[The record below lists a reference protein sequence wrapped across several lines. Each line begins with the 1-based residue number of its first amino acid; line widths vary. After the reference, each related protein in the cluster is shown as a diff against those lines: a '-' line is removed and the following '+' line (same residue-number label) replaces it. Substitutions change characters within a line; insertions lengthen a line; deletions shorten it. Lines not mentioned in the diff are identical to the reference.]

1 MSNKPPANMAQEG
14 RPHPVTDEE
23 PHGGRSIEMPP
34 PEPVERSGS
43 RPGSVQRLL
52 EREGHD
58 ARNVV
63 SWLVPNRTGSGGAE
77 GGLLVDAR
85 AGGTVGRS
93 HQSDTRSRETSRER
107 DHGR

>member
-1 MSNKPPANMAQEG
+1 MSDKGSVSMAQEG
-14 RPHPVTDEE
+14 RQHPGVDKEMS
-23 PHGGRSIEMPP
+23 GGANVDMPP

-52 EREGHD
+52 EREGHN

-63 SWLVPNRTGSGGAE
+63 SWLVPNRTGGGGAG

-85 AGGTVGRS
+85 TGGTAGRG
-93 HQSDTRSRETSRER
+93 QRGETRSRETSRER